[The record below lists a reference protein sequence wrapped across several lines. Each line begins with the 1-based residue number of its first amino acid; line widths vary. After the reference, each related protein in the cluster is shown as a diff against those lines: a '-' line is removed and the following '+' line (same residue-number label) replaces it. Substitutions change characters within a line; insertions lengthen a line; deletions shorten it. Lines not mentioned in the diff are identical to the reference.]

1 MWSLLFLTVTLRNI
15 FNRAHPNSFFC
26 IKASKTPEL
35 LLMNVTSTLH
45 KIFLYQFTKPSKPD
59 FRYEIIK
66 IYEFFFSGLKYI
78 NVFDIYFIV
87 FKYGVIASGCKNPK
101 NGSLLC

>member
-26 IKASKTPEL
+26 ITASKTPEL
-35 LLMNVTSTLH
+35 LLMNATSTPH
-45 KIFLYQFTKPSKPD
+45 KIFLGQFTKPSKPD

-66 IYEFFFSGLKYI
+66 IYEIFFSGLKYI
-78 NVFDIYFIV
+78 NVFDKYFIV
-87 FKYGVIASGCKNPK
+87 FKYRVIASGFKNPK
-101 NGSLLC
+101 NGSVWC